1 LTVLGTFLLT
11 RAADH
16 RDGPIF
22 GPPGIT
28 ITNSRRDINDVYVF
42 RSPANANN
50 TVLIM
55 TVSPFAGGTTP
66 AWFDHTVAYDLR
78 IANRDLLNTTD
89 DLTFRVTFAP
99 LDFSTGRQQVTL
111 RALPAA
117 RFPLTGGILASGN
130 INTNLPVWG
139 VGGAGAQFRA
149 GLFDD

>member
-1 LTVLGTFLLT
+1 MPTACAHTGVRRALRAVSVLTVLTVLGTFLLT

-66 AWFDHTVAYDLR
+66 AWFDHTIAYDFR
-78 IANRDLLNTTD
+78 IANRDLINTTD
-89 DLTFRVTFAP
+89 DITFRVTFAP
-99 LDFSTGRQQVTL
+99 LTPAGTQQVTL
-111 RALPAA
+111 RGIPAA
-117 RFPLTGGILASGN
+117 KFPG
-130 INTNLPVWG
+130 
-139 VGGAGAQFRA
+139 
-149 GLFDD
+149 